1 MTWRVDLGN
10 GYWYDNTPD
19 YYGINKEGIEKV
31 EKSRNCRYVC
41 EWNVMENGKVFTE
54 KPMVIFWNDT
64 PHPQGSNWMAL
75 FRHTTSGDWYVRNG
89 ITASQLPI
97 ECMVSDS
104 KQVLFSKSRH
114 DFRQSNDR
122 SVSVDGGRDYTRV
135 LGKVRNERV
144 WMVPYQGELKLIP
157 DAMAQLMLDKT
168 K

>member
-1 MTWRVDLGN
+1 MTWRVDLGD
-10 GYWYDNTPD
+10 GYWYNNEPD
-19 YYGINKEGIEKV
+19 YYGLKKDAIEKI
-31 EKSRNCRYVC
+31 EKLRNCRYVA
-41 EWNVMENGKVFTE
+41 EWNVMQDGKVLTE
-54 KPMVIFWNDT
+54 KPMVIFWSDT
-64 PHPQGSNWMAL
+64 PHPAGSNWMAL
-75 FRHTTSGDWYVRNG
+75 FREDAVWYVRDG

-97 ECMVSDS
+97 NCMVSNS

-135 LGKVRNERV
+135 LGKIHNERV
-144 WMVPYQGELKLIP
+144 WMVPYQGELKIIP

>member
-1 MTWRVDLGN
+1 MRNWRVDLGD
-10 GYWYDNTPD
+10 GYWYNNTPD
-19 YYGINKEGIEKV
+19 YYDLKKEGIEKI
-31 EKSRNCRYVC
+31 ENSRNCRYVC
-41 EWNVMENGKVFTE
+41 EWNVMQDGKVHDE
-54 KPMVIFWNDT
+54 PMVIFWNDT

-75 FRHTTSGDWYVRNG
+75 FRYNKEWYVRDG

-135 LGKVRNERV
+135 LGKIHNERV

-157 DAMAQLMLDKT
+157 EAMAKLMQEKH

>member
-19 YYGINKEGIEKV
+19 YYSLKKEGIEKI

-41 EWNVMENGKVFTE
+41 EWNVMQDGKVHDE
-54 KPMVIFWNDT
+54 PMVIFWNDT

-75 FRHTTSGDWYVRNG
+75 FHYNKEWYVRDG

-97 ECMVSDS
+97 ECMVSNS

-114 DFRQSNDR
+114 DFRQSHDR

-135 LGKVRNERV
+135 LGAVRNERV
-144 WMVPYQGELKLIP
+144 WLLPRNGKLEIIP
-157 DAMAQLMLDKT
+157 EAMALLMTEKE
-168 K
+168 